1 MRYSKYNNP
10 MIAYASL
17 MLDDLRKDKKYQY
30 NNKESQLEFTLEY
43 DKWMGV
49 IRAEENRIAYSNG
62 DWKEGREFSD
72 L

>member
-1 MRYSKYNNP
+1 MKYSKYNNP

-17 MLDDLRKDKKYQY
+17 MLDDLRKDKSYQ
-30 NNKESQLEFTLEY
+30 NNSKESQLAFTLAY
-43 DKWMGV
+43 DRWMGV
-49 IRAEENRIAYSNG
+49 IRAEENRLAFISG

>member
-30 NNKESQLEFTLEY
+30 NSKESQLEFTLEY

-49 IRAEENRIAYSNG
+49 IRAEENRIAYTSG
-62 DWKEGREFSD
+62 DWKQGREFSD
-72 L
+72 I

>member
-30 NNKESQLEFTLEY
+30 NSKESQLEFTLSL
-43 DKWMGV
+43 
-49 IRAEENRIAYSNG
+49 IHI
-62 DWKEGREFSD
+62 
-72 L
+72 